1 MALTHWTGPDGSFS
15 FKSWADAVVV
25 RAVSK
30 TERPEQPW
38 TVSGDAYR
46 FSTEGMIFIMAPFST
61 CEAVSTQMNSLE
73 RVKAK

>member
-1 MALTHWTGPDGSFS
+1 MAQAHWTGPDGKFA

-30 TERPEQPW
+30 TERPEQPC

-46 FSTEGMIFIMAPFST
+46 FWA
-61 CEAVSTQMNSLE
+61 N
-73 RVKAK
+73 